1 MGPRYMMGLPNVSF
15 AYRAKMLPKSELII
29 LSNKTKG
36 VKVNLEAQPWFFDV
50 TVSSDRRGNHA
61 AVHIKGL
68 RCSVTRLGLF
78 FFSVSW
84 SVNGHPQQSFL
95 GHPSLRVYS
104 PKFKGEA
111 RSTHSGLW
119 RGPLSMESSLARPP
133 EPQGWFSHTSSEL
146 TRAPLTHS
154 YILPAVF

>member
-1 MGPRYMMGLPNVSF
+1 MMGLPNVSF

-68 RCSVTRLGLF
+68 RCSVTRLG
-78 FFSVSW
+78 SS
-84 SVNGHPQQSFL
+84 
-95 GHPSLRVYS
+95 
-104 PKFKGEA
+104 
-111 RSTHSGLW
+111 
-119 RGPLSMESSLARPP
+119 SSLYHDLLMGIRNSP
-133 EPQGWFSHTSSEL
+133 FLDTL
-146 TRAPLTHS
+146 
-154 YILPAVF
+154 V